1 MGLAQPA
8 RAAAPSDP
16 APLDLPNADALA
28 PTGRLRRPH
37 VTPQGR
43 NARKSQSAPADHGAG
58 AYDDGT
64 RRTEILQTAATLIAS
79 SGLRTSLQE
88 IADAA
93 GILPGSLYH
102 HFESKEAILVELVR
116 RYYSDLDRIGEIAH
130 DRLDEP
136 DSRPV
141 SDQII
146 ELGSAIARCAVQ
158 HRAALQ
164 MSFYDAP
171 TANQELVDLLRHP
184 PVAVQEAM
192 LQTLRAG
199 RWSGYIRSN
208 IDLPTLADRICQS
221 MMHVGLD
228 VIRHTAAADQAAT
241 VLCRIMLHGLAAR
254 PPGDEE
260 LNQSA
265 AFAAAEE
272 AIKTWAEGESDAD
285 RKSAHVRAVARTEFG
300 RKGYEVTTIRD
311 IASAAGLGTGTVY
324 RLIGSKDELLASIME
339 SFGKKAGGGFASV
352 LRTDATPV
360 EKIDALTWI
369 NINAL
374 DQFPDEWKIQ
384 LAWMR
389 QSPPDTPNP
398 GLAFTMRLR
407 QLKSLLSEGIRA
419 KDIRIEA
426 PSLEMLSRC
435 VMDVLWMPENIVRA
449 EGTRAALILARDT
462 VVRGV
467 ADRSP
472 GGHR

>member
-1 MGLAQPA
+1 MGLQQPSEAAAAGDSARLHLPDADSPA
-8 RAAAPSDP
+8 RAGRAGRPRMTS
-16 APLDLPNADALA
+16 AD
-28 PTGRLRRPH
+28 GR
-37 VTPQGR
+37 G
-43 NARKSQSAPADHGAG
+43 G

-64 RRTEILQTAATLIAS
+64 RRSEILQTAASLIAS

-102 HFESKEAILVELVR
+102 HFESKEAILVELIR
-116 RYYSDLDRIGEIAH
+116 RYYADLDRIGEIAH
-130 DRLDEP
+130 ERLDKP
-136 DSRPV
+136 DSR
-141 SDQII
+141 SAADQIV
-146 ELGSAIARCAVQ
+146 ELGSAIARCAVE

-171 TANQELVDLLRHP
+171 SANPELVELLQKP
-184 PVAVQEAM
+184 PTAVQQAM

-199 RWSGYIRSN
+199 KWSGYIRSE
-208 IDLPTLADRICQS
+208 IDLPTLADRICQT

-228 VIRHTAAADQAAT
+228 IIRHTAPADQTAL
-241 VLCRIMLHGLAAR
+241 VLCRIMLHGLATR
-254 PPGDEE
+254 PPSDRE
-260 LNQSA
+260 LDGSP
-265 AFAAAEE
+265 AFAAAEA
-272 AIKTWAEGESDAD
+272 AIKTWSDESESGANDKA
-285 RKSAHVRAVARTEFG
+285 AHVRAVARAEFG
-300 RKGYEVTTIRD
+300 KKGYEVTTIRD

-324 RLIGSKDELLASIME
+324 RLIGSKEELLASIME
-339 SFGKKAGGGFASV
+339 SFGIKAGGGFAAV

-360 EKIDALTWI
+360 EKIDALNWV

-407 QLKSLLSEGIRA
+407 QLRTLLSEGIQSG
-419 KDIRIEA
+419 DIQIEDP
-426 PSLEMLSRC
+426 PSLAMLSRC
-435 VMDVLWMPENIVRA
+435 VMDILWMPENIVRDQ
-449 EGTRAALILARDT
+449 GKHAALVIARDT

-467 ADRSP
+467 ADR
-472 GGHR
+472 GGR

>member
-1 MGLAQPA
+1 VGLQQPSEAAAAGDSARLHLPDADSRA
-8 RAAAPSDP
+8 RAGGAGRPRMTS
-16 APLDLPNADALA
+16 AD
-28 PTGRLRRPH
+28 GR
-37 VTPQGR
+37 G
-43 NARKSQSAPADHGAG
+43 G

-64 RRTEILQTAATLIAS
+64 RRSEILQTAAALIAS

-102 HFESKEAILVELVR
+102 HFESKEAILVELIR
-116 RYYSDLDRIGEIAH
+116 RYYADLDRIGEIAH
-130 DRLDEP
+130 ERLDKP
-136 DSRPV
+136 DSR
-141 SDQII
+141 SAADQIV
-146 ELGSAIARCAVQ
+146 ELGSAIARCAVE

-171 TANQELVDLLRHP
+171 SANPELVELLQKP
-184 PVAVQEAM
+184 PTAVQQAM

-199 RWSGYIRSN
+199 KWSGYIRSD
-208 IDLPTLADRICQS
+208 IDLPTLADRICQT

-228 VIRHTAAADQAAT
+228 IIRHTAPADQTAL

-254 PPGDEE
+254 PPSDRE
-260 LNQSA
+260 LDGSP
-265 AFAAAEE
+265 AFAAAEA
-272 AIKTWAEGESDAD
+272 AIKTWSDESESGANDKA
-285 RKSAHVRAVARTEFG
+285 AHVRAVARAEFG
-300 RKGYEVTTIRD
+300 KKGYEVTTIRD

-324 RLIGSKDELLASIME
+324 RLIGSKEELLASIME
-339 SFGKKAGGGFASV
+339 SFGIKAGGGFAAV

-360 EKIDALTWI
+360 EKIDALNWV

-407 QLKSLLSEGIRA
+407 QLRTLLSEGIQSG
-419 KDIRIEA
+419 DIQIEDP
-426 PSLEMLSRC
+426 PSLAMLSRC
-435 VMDVLWMPENIVRA
+435 VMDVLWMPENIVRDQ
-449 EGTRAALILARDT
+449 GKHAALVIARDT

-467 ADRSP
+467 ADR
-472 GGHR
+472 GGR